1 MSAVLVV
8 CTTSIPFIFF
18 YLVLS
23 IIALPNIF
31 SRRVLVRALSFWKY
45 IYYELVRG

>member
-8 CTTSIPFIFF
+8 CTSIPFIFF